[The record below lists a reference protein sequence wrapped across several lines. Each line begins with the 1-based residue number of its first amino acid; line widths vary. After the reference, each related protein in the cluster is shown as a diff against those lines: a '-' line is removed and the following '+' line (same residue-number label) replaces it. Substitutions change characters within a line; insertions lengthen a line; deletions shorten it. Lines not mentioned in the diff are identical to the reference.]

1 MRRAYL
7 AVSLNHR
14 PHLESII
21 HTLQT
26 SLKKYAIELFVFVDH
41 YHFNLDDEVKMMQTA
56 MMEIDRS
63 DILIA
68 EVSVKAIGVGLE
80 AGYAAA
86 KEKPVW
92 YLRNKT
98 SSHSSTVS
106 GIATERIFY
115 QNEQDLADQLVGF
128 IHKYH

>member
-7 AVSLNHR
+7 AVSIDHR
-14 PHLESII
+14 PHLESVIQ
-21 HTLQT
+21 TLQNC
-26 SLKKYAIELFVFVDH
+26 LKKYSINLFVFVDH
-41 YHFNLDDEVKMMQTA
+41 YHFSSKEEEKMMQTA

-86 KEKPVW
+86 KNKPVW
-92 YLRNKT
+92 YLRNRA

-106 GIATERIFY
+106 GIASERIFY
-115 QNEQDLADQLVGF
+115 RDEQDLSDQLAGF
-128 IHKYH
+128 IPKYH

>member
-7 AVSLNHR
+7 AVSLDHR
-14 PHLESII
+14 PHLESVIQ
-21 HTLQT
+21 TLQNC
-26 SLKKYAIELFVFVDH
+26 LKQYSIDLFVFVDH
-41 YHFNLDDEVKMMQTA
+41 YHFSSNEEVKMMQTA

-86 KEKPVW
+86 KNKPVL
-92 YLRNKT
+92 YLRN
-98 SSHSSTVS
+98 SASAHSSTVS
-106 GIATERIFY
+106 GIASERIFY
-115 QNEQDLADQLVGF
+115 RDEQDLSDQLVGF
-128 IHKYH
+128 IPKYH

>member
-7 AVSLNHR
+7 AVSLDHR
-14 PHLESII
+14 PHLESVIQ
-21 HTLQT
+21 TLQT
-26 SLKKYAIELFVFVDH
+26 CLKKHAIELFVFVDH
-41 YHFNLDDEVKMMQTA
+41 YHFSSNDEVKMMQTA
-56 MMEIDRS
+56 FMEIDRS

-86 KEKPVW
+86 KEKPIW
-92 YLRNKT
+92 YLRNH
-98 SSHSSTVS
+98 SSAHSSTVS

-115 QNEQDLADQLVGF
+115 LNEQDLSEQLVGF

>member
-7 AVSLNHR
+7 AVSLDHR
-14 PHLESII
+14 PHLESVIQ
-21 HTLQT
+21 TLQNC
-26 SLKKYAIELFVFVDH
+26 LKQYSIELFVFVDH
-41 YHFNLDDEVKMMQTA
+41 YHFSSNEEVKMMQTA

-86 KEKPVW
+86 KNKPVW
-92 YLRNKT
+92 YLRN
-98 SSHSSTVS
+98 SASAHSSTVS
-106 GIATERIFY
+106 GIAAERIFY
-115 QNEQDLADQLVGF
+115 RDEQDLSDQLVGF
-128 IHKYH
+128 IPKYH

>member
-7 AVSLNHR
+7 AVSLDHR
-14 PHLESII
+14 PHLESVIQ
-21 HTLQT
+21 TLQIC
-26 SLKKYAIELFVFVDH
+26 LKQYSIDLFVFVDH
-41 YHFNLDDEVKMMQTA
+41 YHFSSNEEVKMMQTA

-86 KEKPVW
+86 KNKPVL
-92 YLRNKT
+92 YLRN
-98 SSHSSTVS
+98 SASAHSSTVS
-106 GIATERIFY
+106 GIASERIFY
-115 QNEQDLADQLVGF
+115 RDEQDLSDQLVGF
-128 IHKYH
+128 IPKYH